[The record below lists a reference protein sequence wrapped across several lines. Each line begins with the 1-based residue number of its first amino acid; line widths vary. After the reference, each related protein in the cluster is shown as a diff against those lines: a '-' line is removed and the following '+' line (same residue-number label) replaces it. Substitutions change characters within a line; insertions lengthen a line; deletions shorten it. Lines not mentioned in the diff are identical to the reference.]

1 MKKIIYQ
8 ITILIAIILIIVS
21 CDKVKDV
28 RDPNAEVIKG
38 NRKVFVEDYT
48 GHKCGNC
55 PAAADTLKYLTKK
68 YPGQVVA
75 LAIHAGFFANINASY
90 PTDLRNPVS
99 TAYDNVFGVSLAGN
113 PNGLINRGGFGT
125 GGFIKAYS
133 TWEGEVAQMLSKPAK
148 FEIKIR
154 NTFTTSNNNLNT
166 SITVKS
172 LTNNAGI
179 YKLVVLLSEDSIIAE
194 QLDYRL
200 PSGSQ
205 LIPDYEF
212 SHVLREAVNS
222 TWGDPVFVSGAVTND
237 STVKAF
243 PNYLI
248 NSAYNAAKCHI
259 IAYVYDADPNSPTY
273 YEILQ
278 VEEAHVK

>member
-21 CDKVKDV
+21 CDKVKNV
-28 RDPNAEVIKG
+28 KDPNAEAIKG

-75 LAIHAGFFANINASY
+75 LAIHAGFFANINATY
-90 PTDLRNPVS
+90 PTDLRNPTS
-99 TAYDNVFGVSLAGN
+99 TAYDNTFGVSLAGN
-113 PNGLINRGGFGT
+113 PNGLINRSGFGSAN
-125 GGFIKAYS
+125 FIKAFT
-133 TWEGEVAQMLSKPAK
+133 TWEGDVAQMLSSPAK

-212 SHVLREAVNS
+212 NHVLREAVNS
-222 TWGDPVFVSGAVTND
+222 SFGDPIFTSGAVAND
-237 STVKAF
+237 SAVKAF
-243 PNYLI
+243 PNYSI
-248 NSAYNAAKCHI
+248 NSAYNASKCHI

-273 YEILQ
+273 YEVLQ

>member
-8 ITILIAIILIIVS
+8 ISTLIAITIMIVS

-28 RDPNAEVIKG
+28 RDPNAEAIKG

-133 TWEGEVAQMLSKPAK
+133 TWEGEVAQMLSRPAK

-212 SHVLREAVNS
+212 NHVLREAVNS
-222 TWGDPVFVSGAVTND
+222 SFGDPIFTSGAVAND
-237 STVKAF
+237 SAVKAF
-243 PNYLI
+243 PNYSI
-248 NSAYNAAKCHI
+248 NSAYNASKCHI

-273 YEILQ
+273 YEVLQ

>member
-8 ITILIAIILIIVS
+8 ITIIIAIILIIVS

-75 LAIHAGFFANINASY
+75 LAIHAGFFANINATY

-113 PNGLINRGGFGT
+113 PNGLINRVGFGT

-133 TWEGEVAQMLSKPAK
+133 TWEGEVAQMLSRPAK

-154 NTFTTSNNNLNT
+154 NTFTTSNNNLNS
-166 SITVKS
+166 SIIVKS
-172 LTNNAGI
+172 LTNNSGI

-205 LIPDYEF
+205 LIPNYEF

-222 TWGDPVFVSGAVTND
+222 TWGDPVFVSGAVAND

-248 NSAYNAAKCHI
+248 NSAYNASKCHI
-259 IAYVYDADPNSPTY
+259 IAYVYDADPTSPTY
-273 YEILQ
+273 YEVLQ

>member
-1 MKKIIYQ
+1 M
-8 ITILIAIILIIVS
+8 V
-21 CDKVKDV
+21 
-28 RDPNAEVIKG
+28 G
-38 NRKVFVEDYT
+38 
-48 GHKCGNC
+48 
-55 PAAADTLKYLTKK
+55 
-68 YPGQVVA
+68 
-75 LAIHAGFFANINASY
+75 LAIHAGFFANINAAY
-90 PTDLRNPVS
+90 PTDLRNAVS
-99 TAYDNVFGVSLAGN
+99 TAYDNLFGVSLAGN
-113 PNGLINRGGFGT
+113 PNGLINRSGYGT

-133 TWEGEVAQMLSKPAK
+133 TWEGEVAQMLSRPAK

-154 NTFTTSNNNLNT
+154 NTFSASNNNLN
-166 SITVKS
+166 SSVTVKS
-172 LTNNAGI
+172 LTNNTGI

-222 TWGDPVFVSGAVTND
+222 TWGDPVFVGGAIVND

-243 PNYLI
+243 PNYAI
-248 NSAYNAAKCHI
+248 NSTYNAAKCHI